1 MVKPKLTAVVVF
13 IFALRAYSQNYVFQG
28 QIGSFKNA
36 SAFCITTAGFFYV
49 TDKTSDEVFK
59 LDTLGNKLKDTGG
72 YGWTEATFDQP
83 VAVFATPLNVYV
95 SDKNNNRIQRFDKN
109 LNFISQLY
117 TKDDPNSDERFGFPL
132 SCVTSNQG
140 DMYILDS
147 ENKRIIKFNSFG
159 QFAQNFGGFDAGAYA
174 LSDPKKLA
182 VSPNNDIYVLD
193 GKKLII
199 FDQYGNGL
207 NIINLNENFSDIN
220 ITGYNLTLT
229 SDSLIYTSNFNK
241 PEIKLTKI
249 TLIAPPGEGFVS
261 SLIFLKKLYILTRN
275 EIWIFTEN

>member
-1 MVKPKLTAVVVF
+1 MVKPKLIAIAVL
-13 IFALRAYSQNYVFQG
+13 ISALTAYSQNYVFQG

-36 SAFCITTAGFFYV
+36 SAFSITTSGFFYV

-72 YGWTEATFDQP
+72 YGWTESTFDQP
-83 VAVFATPLNVYV
+83 VDVFATPLNVYV

-117 TKDDPNSDERFGFPL
+117 TRDNPNTDERFGFPL

-159 QFAQNFGGFDAGAYA
+159 QFAQDFGGFDAGAYA

-193 GKKLII
+193 DKKLII

-207 NIINLNENFSDIN
+207 RIISLNENFIDVN
-220 ITGYNLTLT
+220 IIGNNLTLT
-229 SDSLIYTSNFNK
+229 SDSLIYNANFNS
-241 PEIKLTKI
+241 PNIELTKMA
-249 TLIAPPGEGFVS
+249 LLASPGKAFVS
-261 SLIFLKKLYILTRN
+261 SLIFLKKLYVLTKN